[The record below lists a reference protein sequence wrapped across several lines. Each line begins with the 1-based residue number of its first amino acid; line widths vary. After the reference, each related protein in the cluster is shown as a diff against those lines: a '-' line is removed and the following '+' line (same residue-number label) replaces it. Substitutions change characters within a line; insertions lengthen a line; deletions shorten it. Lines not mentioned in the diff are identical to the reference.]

1 MLDTTENLYFISTKN
16 YFQTDS
22 TVLEEWA
29 KPNGTCGNCSMLL
42 QNCSKNG
49 TEEECTYLFH
59 LLGWDDQVVG
69 IVLIVV
75 SLLV

>member
-1 MLDTTENLYFISTKN
+1 MDTTENLYFISTKN

-29 KPNGTCGNCSMLL
+29 IGECGNCTMLL
-42 QNCSKNG
+42 DNCSENAP
-49 TEEECTYLFH
+49 EEYEECTYLFY
-59 LLGWDDQVVG
+59 LLGWDDHVSG

-75 SLLV
+75 SLLG